1 MLKKEKKTKHK
12 KLKLIRFVI
21 PIDISTTFLLIIC
34 VGKGET
40 GIETVSADLWA
51 RHSFQMLHIY
61 LPYIQTWSVRMIS
74 MIIHKDLESLG
85 IGSLPASRERKRRE
99 CLVLFVIMFVVY
111 AQCIGN

>member
-1 MLKKEKKTKHK
+1 MLKRKKKTKHK
-12 KLKLIRFVI
+12 KSKLIRFVI

-40 GIETVSADLWA
+40 GIETASADLWA

-74 MIIHKDLESLG
+74 MIFHKDLESFGTELEAY
-85 IGSLPASRERKRRE
+85 LQVKKEREE
-99 CLVLFVIMFVVY
+99 NV
-111 AQCIGN
+111 